1 MPRLNRMMTEWEHTK
16 LVNDLEK
23 IYVGKT
29 TIDNTKI
36 IRVFVDYRYDCQN
49 MNRLEDD
56 YGNIYFINEFEEEI
70 EEEFK
75 DEIISEEYIDNKHV
89 PNLY

>member
-23 IYVGKT
+23 IYVGRT
-29 TIDNTKI
+29 TRDNTKI

-56 YGNIYFINEFEEEI
+56 YGNIYFINEFEDI
-70 EEEFK
+70 EEEYT
-75 DEIISEEYIDNKHV
+75 DDQISEDDIEQHIPRLD
-89 PNLY
+89 